1 MIRFLS
7 AQRSSLITPSCPSN
21 LGPVAMLNGQ
31 DYGLP
36 DPLLPWPDGGSDEPL
51 AGLSKL
57 AATDGVLRR
66 GGLSFDGFMGQ
77 QLTQRIQRIRRR
89 RSGRY
94 TCATVPR
101 ED

>member
-7 AQRSSLITPSCPSN
+7 AQRSSLMTPSCPSN
-21 LGPVAMLNGQ
+21 LGPVAMLNGR

-36 DPLLPWPDGGSDEPL
+36 DPLLQGPDGGLGERP
-51 AGLSKL
+51 AGLSEL
-57 AATDGVLRR
+57 AATDGVLCR
-66 GGLSFDGFMGQ
+66 GGLSFDGFVGQ
-77 QLTQRIQRIRRR
+77 QLTQQIQRIRQR